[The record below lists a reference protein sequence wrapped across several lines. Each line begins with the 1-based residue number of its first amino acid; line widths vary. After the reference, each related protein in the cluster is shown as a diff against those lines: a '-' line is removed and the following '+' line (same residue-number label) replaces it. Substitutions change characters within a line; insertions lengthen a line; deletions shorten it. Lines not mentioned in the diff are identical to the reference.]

1 MKSSI
6 ARAPQHGNLSDRVVH
21 HMTEHI
27 RMNGLASGARVPS
40 EMRVSADLQIS
51 RGIVREAYRSL
62 RSAGIL
68 DISAGRSPRVGT
80 LGSASFAHLL
90 KHALATQ
97 QASAEQALDLRAGI
111 EVRAAE
117 LAAAKRTADD
127 VEALGRAVRG
137 MKRERRD
144 FDLFV
149 RHDVR
154 FHERLGAATKN
165 PLYALIA
172 SALQEAM
179 AASVRAGLESRSN
192 QAQVLRVVETHQEI
206 VDAIAASDPER
217 AAAMMVRHFDE
228 ARYALAMA
236 RSRIENP

>member
-1 MKSSI
+1 MKSSSL
-6 ARAPQHGNLSDRVVH
+6 ARGSPYGNLADRVVH
-21 HMTEHI
+21 YLMEHI
-27 RMNGLASGARVPS
+27 RTNGLASGARVPS

-68 DISAGRSPRVGT
+68 DISAGRFPRVGT

-97 QASAEQALDLRAGI
+97 QASAEQALDLRAAI

-117 LAAAKRTADD
+117 LAAAKRDTDD
-127 VEALGRAVRG
+127 VEALAGAVRG
-137 MKRERRD
+137 MKRDRRD
-144 FDLFV
+144 TDLFV

-165 PLYALIA
+165 PLFALVA
-172 SALQEAM
+172 TALQEAM
-179 AASVRAGLESRSN
+179 VASVRAGLESRSS
-192 QAQVLRVVETHQEI
+192 QAQVLRVVQTHQEI
-206 VDAIAASDPER
+206 VDAIAAGDPER
-217 AAAMMVRHFDE
+217 AAATMVRHFDE
-228 ARYALAMA
+228 ARSALAAA
-236 RSRIENP
+236 RP